1 MKQSKTTFRPEIE
14 SPVCKVELKGPA
26 AGGAAAPFR
35 YAAPVLALLAGV
47 WILGYDQFLIIP
59 TRGADWVPPCPLKIN
74 FFLNRFQIPLFEE
87 NCAKWEPNGEPKI
100 LKNL

>member
-35 YAAPVLALLAGV
+35 YYFNKPPLAATLDL
-47 WILGYDQFLIIP
+47 
-59 TRGADWVPPCPLKIN
+59 
-74 FFLNRFQIPLFEE
+74 RFDLF
-87 NCAKWEPNGEPKI
+87 
-100 LKNL
+100 

>member
-1 MKQSKTTFRPEIE
+1 M
-14 SPVCKVELKGPA
+14 CKVELKGPA

-59 TRGADWVPPCPLKIN
+59 TRGFRPLPPADKS
-74 FFLNRFQIPLFEE
+74 
-87 NCAKWEPNGEPKI
+87 KPKMHQNSDPE
-100 LKNL
+100 KDTHF

>member
-35 YAAPVLALLAGV
+35 YFIIENPHIVSRSVPSMRFDFQAAGLLK
-47 WILGYDQFLIIP
+47 Q
-59 TRGADWVPPCPLKIN
+59 
-74 FFLNRFQIPLFEE
+74 
-87 NCAKWEPNGEPKI
+87 
-100 LKNL
+100 

>member
-35 YAAPVLALLAGV
+35 YRNIREV
-47 WILGYDQFLIIP
+47 
-59 TRGADWVPPCPLKIN
+59 
-74 FFLNRFQIPLFEE
+74 
-87 NCAKWEPNGEPKI
+87 
-100 LKNL
+100 

>member
-1 MKQSKTTFRPEIE
+1 M
-14 SPVCKVELKGPA
+14 CKVELKGPA

-59 TRGADWVPPCPLKIN
+59 TRGGAPLPPCPQKIM
-74 FFLNRFQIPLFEE
+74 FFLLRFQIPLFQE
-87 NCAKWEPNGEPKI
+87 NGAKWEPNGDPKI
-100 LKNL
+100 LENL